1 MIMPMKLRTPP
12 ASALLAKAA
21 GLPNGGGRPSSDA
34 PVAKLAREQLRE
46 IARVKL
52 PGPPLHGDCGG
63 GRRVVTADCTAVPPL
78 NAPRSTTR
86 SEGRARE
93 GTSGG
98 SYSSRVA
105 EAPPPKQYGRG

>member
-52 PGPPLHGDCGG
+52 PG
-63 GRRVVTADCTAVPPL
+63 R
-78 NAPRSTTR
+78 RSTGIAVVVDAWSQPTAQR
-86 SEGRARE
+86 FPR
-93 GTSGG
+93 
-98 SYSSRVA
+98 
-105 EAPPPKQYGRG
+105 

>member
-46 IARVKL
+46 IATVKPQPWPRAARGAPHRPEL
-52 PGPPLHGDCGG
+52 TPEMEQRNEARTDP
-63 GRRVVTADCTAVPPL
+63 TA
-78 NAPRSTTR
+78 
-86 SEGRARE
+86 
-93 GTSGG
+93 
-98 SYSSRVA
+98 
-105 EAPPPKQYGRG
+105 